1 MNDYTDAEL
10 IQIVRSYENKKK
22 GEKARYDRIK
32 DTDEF
37 KQKNRAKAIKHYHS
51 NKEKHKEKYL
61 KDKVFISN
69 RSSYTYYKRLG
80 REKEFRNLFPEKVE
94 LLTKR
99 GYLSE
104 QKPLESTA
112 TVNSS
117 SSPDEQS
124 TSQSA
129 QSGM

>member
-1 MNDYTDAEL
+1 MNGYTDDKL
-10 IQIVRSYENKKK
+10 NQIVRSYENKKK
-22 GEKARYDRIK
+22 CEKARYDRIK

-37 KQKNRAKAIKHYHS
+37 KQKNREKALNHYHA

-61 KDKVFISN
+61 KDKVFLSN
-69 RSSYTYYKRLG
+69 RASYNYYKRLG
-80 REKEFRNLFPEKVE
+80 REEEFINLFPEKVK

-104 QKPLESTA
+104 KKPLESTA

-129 QSGM
+129 ESGM

>member
-1 MNDYTDAEL
+1 M
-10 IQIVRSYENKKK
+10 
-22 GEKARYDRIK
+22 
-32 DTDEF
+32 
-37 KQKNRAKAIKHYHS
+37 
-51 NKEKHKEKYL
+51 

-129 QSGM
+129 ESGM

>member
-61 KDKVFISN
+61 KDKVFVSY
-69 RSSYTYYKRLG
+69 RSSYNYYKRLG
-80 REKEFRNLFPEKVE
+80 REKEFRHLFPEKVE

-129 QSGM
+129 ESGM